1 VVATARSLWRGPL
14 HYASASLSAI
24 AVLCCGAMAHYIY
37 MLCCYTAAKRC
48 WLRCMLHVCSMR
60 LLLAVR
66 IMSLFVNEEF
76 YHRQSQSTVL
86 ATVQPY

>member
-24 AVLCCGAMAHYIY
+24 AVLCCGAMHYI
-37 MLCCYTAAKRC
+37 CYAATAAKRC

-86 ATVQPY
+86 ATVQPYVRV